1 MSKEIMP
8 KVTGVIIES
17 LPNTT
22 FRVETPEGRVV
33 LAYLS
38 GKMRRFRIK
47 VLVGDKVEVVTD
59 HNGDKGRIE
68 RRL

>member
-1 MSKEIMP
+1 MSKENEP
-8 KVTGVIIES
+8 RVTGTIIES

-22 FRVETPEGRVV
+22 FRVETPEGKLV

-47 VLVGDKVEVVTD
+47 VLVGDTVEVVTD
-59 HNGDKGRIE
+59 QNGDKGRIE